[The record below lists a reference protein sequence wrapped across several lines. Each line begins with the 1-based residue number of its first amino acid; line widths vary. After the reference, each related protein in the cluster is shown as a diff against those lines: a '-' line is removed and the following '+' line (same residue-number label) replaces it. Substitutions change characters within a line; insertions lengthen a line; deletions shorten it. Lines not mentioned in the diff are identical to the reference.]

1 MSLVCLTFY
10 RGVPASGAYA
20 TELCYSDN
28 FFLLSVL
35 AHLEKKK
42 DLNTIHG
49 GLGALGDII
58 FIWARRMDQN

>member
-1 MSLVCLTFY
+1 M
-10 RGVPASGAYA
+10 PASGAYA

-35 AHLEKKK
+35 VHLEKKK

-49 GLGALGDII
+49 DLGALGDII